1 MRRSHNLKILVFAL
15 LTSIFLF
22 GVEANAAWQEEWD
35 RTVKAA
41 KQEGQLR
48 IWGGEEVS
56 HPRII
61 TAFNRVHPYIKV
73 ITVTGRASQLVLR
86 VAAERRAGKYLA
98 DVWATGPG
106 GPRTLYL
113 KNLLDPIADTLILPE
128 VTDQSKWY
136 SGKHHYGDP
145 KKRYIFIYEGTP
157 NSGMSVSYNT
167 KELKNPEQFK
177 TLWDVVNKWKGKILF
192 YTYGSGGSIP
202 TPVLMVYY
210 DPDVGPKFIKH
221 LFEKKDL
228 TVSRNRRQATNWL
241 ARGKFTICFLC
252 RDIERAQGQGLPVQR
267 LGLEKTLL
275 GSGNSSVLTL
285 IKGAPN
291 PNAAKVFI
299 NWYLSREGQMFY
311 QNFLNTAVME
321 GSDSMRID
329 IPKDDVLPLFR
340 RIEGRDY
347 RILGFPDP
355 RPVQKFYREVLIRK
369 KKAK

>member
-22 GVEANAAWQEEWD
+22 GVEANAAWQEEWEK
-35 RTVKAA
+35 TIKAA
-41 KQEGQLR
+41 KQEGHLR

-56 HPRII
+56 HPTII

-228 TVSRNRRQATNWL
+228 TVSRNRRQAINWL

-267 LGLEKTLL
+267 LGLEK
-275 GSGNSSVLTL
+275 NV
-285 IKGAPN
+285 
-291 PNAAKVFI
+291 V
-299 NWYLSREGQMFY
+299 REW
-311 QNFLNTAVME
+311 
-321 GSDSMRID
+321 
-329 IPKDDVLPLFR
+329 K
-340 RIEGRDY
+340 
-347 RILGFPDP
+347 
-355 RPVQKFYREVLIRK
+355 
-369 KKAK
+369 

>member
-1 MRRSHNLKILVFAL
+1 MKRSHNLKILVFAL
-15 LTSIFLF
+15 LTTILLY
-22 GVEANAAWQEEWD
+22 GVEANSAWQEEWD
-35 RTVKAA
+35 KTVQAA

-56 HPRII
+56 HPTII
-61 TAFNRVHPYIKV
+61 TAFNKQHPYIKV

-86 VAAERRAGKYLA
+86 VIAERRAGKYLA

-113 KNLLDPIADTLILPE
+113 KNLLDPIADTLIRPE
-128 VTDQSKWY
+128 VTDLSKWY
-136 SGKHHYGDP
+136 AGKHHYGDP

-167 KELKNPEQFK
+167 KELRNPEQFK

-210 DPDVGPKFIKH
+210 DPDLGPKFIEQ
-221 LFEKKDL
+221 LFERKDL

-241 ARGKFTICFLC
+241 ARGKFIVCFLC

-267 LGLEKTLL
+267 LGVEKTLL

-285 IKGAPN
+285 INRAPN

-299 NWYLSREGQMFY
+299 NWYLSREGQRFY
-311 QNFLNTAVME
+311 QNFLNTVVME

-329 IPKDDVLPLFR
+329 IPKDNVLPGFR

-347 RILGFPDP
+347 RILGFPNP
-355 RPVQKFYREVLIRK
+355 KPVQKFYRDILARK
-369 KKAK
+369 KQMK